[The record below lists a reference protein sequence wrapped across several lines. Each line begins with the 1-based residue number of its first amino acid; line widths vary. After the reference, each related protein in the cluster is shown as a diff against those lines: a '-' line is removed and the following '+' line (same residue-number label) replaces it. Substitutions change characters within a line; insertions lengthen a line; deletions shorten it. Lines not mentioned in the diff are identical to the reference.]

1 MRPARALINLP
12 ALRHNYQLAR
22 QLCADKALA
31 VVKADAYGHG
41 AVACAQALH
50 DLADGYAVACLEEAL
65 QLRAAGITLPILLL
79 EGFFAADELEQ
90 IVEHNLWCVVHAD
103 WQLDAIERQSLAR
116 PLTVWLKMDSG
127 MHRVGFFPGEYRA
140 VWQRLQVCEN
150 VAAVV
155 LMTHF
160 ARADELQS
168 SATREQ
174 YQLFSA
180 ATAGM
185 QNLISVGNS
194 PALLA
199 WPEIRSD
206 WSRPGIILY
215 GSQPVAMANP
225 GVGEFQPVMTLQSKI
240 IAVRE
245 LPAGEA
251 VGYGAQFIAQQSVRV
266 GIVAI
271 GYADGYPR
279 HAPTGTPVAVDG
291 QLSQLL
297 GRVSMDMLA
306 VDLTGLVEAG
316 VGSTVELWGSTV
328 SIDQVAACAGTI
340 SYELLCNVKR
350 VRYEYLPV

>member
-1 MRPARALINLP
+1 MRPARALINLQ
-12 ALRHNYQLAR
+12 ALRYNYQLAR

-41 AVACAQALH
+41 AVPCALALH
-50 DLADGYAVACLEEAL
+50 DIADGFAVACLEEAL
-65 QLRAAGITLPILLL
+65 ELRAAGVTLPIVLL
-79 EGFFAADELEQ
+79 EGFFHEDELTQ
-90 IVEHNLWCVVHAD
+90 IIAHELWCVVHAG
-103 WQLDAIERQSLAR
+103 WQLETIERAVLAQ

-127 MHRVGFFPGEYRA
+127 MHRVGFFPSEYRA
-140 VWQRLQVCEN
+140 VWQRLQANKN

-160 ARADELQS
+160 ARADELG
-168 SATREQ
+168 SARTNEQ
-174 YQLFSA
+174 HQAFVEV
-180 ATAGM
+180 TAGM
-185 QNLISVGNS
+185 QAPVSVSNS
-194 PALLA
+194 PAILA
-199 WPEIRSD
+199 WPEVRSD

-215 GSQPVAMANP
+215 GSQPVALHSQRT
-225 GVGEFQPVMTLQSKI
+225 EKFQPVMTLQSKI

-245 LPAGEA
+245 LPAGEP
-251 VGYGAQFIAQQSVRV
+251 VGYGAQFIAEKPVRV

-291 QLSQLL
+291 CITRLL

-306 VDLTGLVEAG
+306 VDLTDLDQAS
-316 VGSTVELWGSTV
+316 VGSCVELWGETV
-328 SIDQVAACAGTI
+328 SIDDVATWAGTI

-350 VRYEYLPV
+350 VHYEYSSI